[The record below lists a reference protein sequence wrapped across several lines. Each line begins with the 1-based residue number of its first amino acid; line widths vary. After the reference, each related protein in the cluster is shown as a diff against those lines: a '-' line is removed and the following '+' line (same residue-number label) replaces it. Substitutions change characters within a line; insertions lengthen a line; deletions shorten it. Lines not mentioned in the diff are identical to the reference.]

1 MDAAYRD
8 DLAYIHDAG
17 FAHHAE
23 ALTPEVLALL
33 ERHGLEGGC
42 VVDLGC
48 GSGRFAR
55 ALADAGYGVV
65 GVDLSPSMVALA
77 QARVPEG
84 RFIVGSFLDADLP
97 PCAAVT
103 AQGEVF
109 NYAFDPRNGLDA
121 LRAFFRRVHAALRP
135 GGLLLFDLAVPGR
148 GAGPPKR
155 CWTGPDWAI
164 LVEVDETD
172 GGLLRRITSFRAID
186 GGYRRNDETHRQ
198 WLYPSRA
205 VAEIL
210 RAAGFRARIVRRFGS
225 YRLPRGLAGFIARR
239 P

>member
-8 DLAYIHDAG
+8 DLAYIHDVG

-23 ALTPEVLALL
+23 AMTPAVLALL

-55 ALADAGYGVV
+55 ALADAGYEAV
-65 GVDLSPSMVALA
+65 GVDLSPSMVARA
-77 QARVPEG
+77 RARVPEG
-84 RFIVGSFLDADLP
+84 RFIIGSFFDADLP

-121 LRAFFRRVHAALRP
+121 LRALFRRVHAALRP
-135 GGLLLFDLAVPGR
+135 GGLFLFDLAVPGR

-155 CWTGPDWAI
+155 FWTGPDWAV
-164 LVEVDETD
+164 LVEIDETD
-172 GGLLRRITSFRAID
+172 GVLLRRITSFRAVD
-186 GGYRRNDETHRQ
+186 GVYRRSDEVHRQ
-198 WLYPSRA
+198 RLYPSRA
-205 VAEIL
+205 VAETL
-210 RAAGFRARIVRRFGS
+210 RAVGFRARIVRRFGS

-239 P
+239 S